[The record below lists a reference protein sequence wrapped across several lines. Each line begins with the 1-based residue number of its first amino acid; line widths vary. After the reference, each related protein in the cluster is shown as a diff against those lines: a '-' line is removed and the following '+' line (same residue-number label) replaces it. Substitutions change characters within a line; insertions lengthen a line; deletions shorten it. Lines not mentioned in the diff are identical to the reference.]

1 MAKKSKTKQE
11 EHLFQVKPKHK
22 AGPLAWLRSRFFTG
36 IVVTA
41 PIAITV
47 GLIWGVITFIDD
59 KVKPLIPNQWNPE
72 TYTQFALPG
81 LGVIVVV
88 VSVLLIGI
96 VTANL
101 IGRSLVGAGEGLIGR
116 VPLVRNIYTAI
127 KQIFETLA
135 ASQTDNFKEVVML
148 EYPREGAWAVG
159 FITASVRGDMAKKM
173 PGMVGVFVPTTPN
186 PTSGFLIYVKRE
198 ELVSLDMSVEDGA
211 KLIISAGL
219 VVPEV
224 GKIGPNQPPVSSI
237 AGNEKLKL
245 PETDAEV
252 LLENSA
258 VSKPKS
264 EEKID

>member
-1 MAKKSKTKQE
+1 MFNNSKKKKSNKDET
-11 EHLFQVKPKHK
+11 LFQVKPKKK

-36 IVVTA
+36 VVVTA

-47 GLIWGVITFIDD
+47 GLIWGAITFIDN
-59 KVKPLIPNQWNPE
+59 KVKPLIPDRWNPE

-88 VSVLLIGI
+88 ISVLLVGI
-96 VTANL
+96 VAANL
-101 IGRSLVGAGEGLIGR
+101 IGRSLVGASEGLIGR

-148 EYPREGAWAVG
+148 EYPRKGSWAVG
-159 FITASVRGDMAKKM
+159 FITASVRGDMASKM

-198 ELVSLDMSVEDGA
+198 ELVVLDMSVEEGA

-224 GKIGPNQPPVSSI
+224 NKTQNSPKPPIESI
-237 AGNEKLKL
+237 AGDENLKL
-245 PETDAEV
+245 AEDAISDAKTAPPEKAD
-252 LLENSA
+252 
-258 VSKPKS
+258 
-264 EEKID
+264 

>member
-1 MAKKSKTKQE
+1 MFNKSKKNTTKQE
-11 EHLFQVKPKHK
+11 EHLFHLNPKK
-22 AGPLAWLRSRFFTG
+22 RVGPLAWLRSRFFTG

-81 LGVIVVV
+81 LGVIVVF
-88 VSVLLIGI
+88 VSVLFVGI
-96 VTANL
+96 IAANL

-148 EYPREGAWAVG
+148 EYPRKGAWAVG

-186 PTSGFLIYVKRE
+186 PTSGFLIYIRRDD
-198 ELVSLDMSVEDGA
+198 LVVLDMSVEEGA

-224 GKIGPNQPPVSSI
+224 GNSKANKPPVASI
-237 AGNEKLKL
+237 AGDEKLKL
-245 PETDAEV
+245 TEDEINTEDLGVP
-252 LLENSA
+252 S
-258 VSKPKS
+258 
-264 EEKID
+264 EKI